1 VAREERPPLA
11 ERLSAFL
18 GIGTAIAVQER
29 YREDAG
35 DPLAAGIG
43 FFGFLSLLPLL
54 LLAVAA
60 AGYIWD
66 DPARQ
71 VEVAQTITSAVP
83 GLETAIEGAEGGT
96 SAEAFVEGIVA
107 QRATIGTLGLLLLIP
122 TGLKVVAAAM
132 IATRVIFRGAVL
144 RGVGARV
151 RQVLALVGLGTL
163 AIASAAA
170 SSLAA
175 TLVGVLPA
183 PLPTVVALALTFVL
197 DLALFLAAYAL
208 LSPSSVLTVRQL
220 LPGAVLGAAGWT
232 VLKVAGSTYV
242 AAQID
247 SANALYGALGGV
259 VALMLLLYLAGRLY
273 VYGAELSA
281 VRAERTG
288 VVLAAPAATRS
299 AGTHTAAARAGTPAA
314 AERAGVSVDTAAGAP
329 ATGRGTSTSPHLGPT
344 AGRPATAPRTPA
356 RTSGTVSAGT
366 QARLADA
373 ERVRAEALA
382 QRDVSGD
389 TRTAVALGLTAA
401 ALVTAWR
408 TLGRPS

>member
-1 VAREERPPLA
+1 VAREERPPLT
-11 ERLSAFL
+11 ERLSAFPV
-18 GIGTAIAVQER
+18 IGTAIAVQER

-60 AGYIWD
+60 AGFIWD
-66 DPARQ
+66 EPARQ
-71 VEVAQTITSAVP
+71 VEVAQTITSALP

-96 SAEAFVEGIVA
+96 DAEAFVEGIVA
-107 QRATIGTLGLLLLIP
+107 QRTTIGTVGLLLLIP

-132 IATRVIFRGAVL
+132 IATRVILRGEVL

-163 AIASAAA
+163 AIAAAAA

-175 TLVGVLPA
+175 TLIGVLPA

-197 DLALFLAAYAL
+197 DLGLFLAAYTL

-220 LPGAVLGAAGWT
+220 LPGAVLGAAGWA

-259 VALMLLLYLAGRLY
+259 VALLLLLYLAGRLY

-281 VRAERTG
+281 IRAERTG
-288 VVLAAPAATRS
+288 VVLVAPATTRSEGTTAVAS
-299 AGTHTAAARAGTPAA
+299 AGTAPDQAAPRPGTPTTP
-314 AERAGVSVDTAAGAP
+314 R
-329 ATGRGTSTSPHLGPT
+329 LGPSD
-344 AGRPATAPRTPA
+344 GRPATPRHAPA

-366 QARLADA
+366 RARLADA

-382 QRDVSGD
+382 QRDISGD
-389 TRTAVALGLTAA
+389 TRTAVALTLTAA
-401 ALVTAWR
+401 ALATAWR
-408 TLGRPS
+408 TVGRPS